1 MIVGLL
7 LIFGLYGL
15 GAALVHVCYAL
26 EQNKKRKRTIRFILV
41 TRNNEQHVEWY
52 LRSLR
57 FFSRWRG
64 CHVAIA
70 VFDDGS
76 TDDTL
81 HIARQ
86 YGRTRNYVDIYDRTD
101 DLDRYM
107 DERHGERLIVLQL
120 HLLTP
125 FKRLAV
131 LQW

>member
-7 LIFGLYGL
+7 LFFGLYGL
-15 GAALVHVCYAL
+15 SAVLVHVWYAL
-26 EQNKKRKRTIRFILV
+26 DQNKKRRRTIRFILI
-41 TRNNEQHVEWY
+41 TRNNEQHMEWY

-86 YGRTRNYVDIYDRTD
+86 YGRKRDYIDIYERVD
-101 DLDRYM
+101 DIDNYM
-107 DERHGERLIVLQL
+107 DDWQGERLIVLRL

-125 FKRLAV
+125 YRRLAV